1 MAKNLVLGPN
11 FFSQKS
17 GRTLSDRRMDG
28 QTDRPLNGQT
38 NGRTDRQTGKC
49 DVTCPT

>member
-17 GRTLSDRRMDG
+17 GRTLSDRRTDG
-28 QTDRPLNGQT
+28 QTDRPLNGRQ
-38 NGRTDRQTGKC
+38 TDRRASVMSHVQHDKM
-49 DVTCPT
+49 